1 MMNDFASSVRVHL
14 DAMHELGQVADEW
27 MTIAIDMHLIPR
39 WDKKS
44 GTDLTRS
51 RRKNS
56 TGTFER
62 DITAQYVDGG
72 PRLVLGVLHMGAL
85 EDVPGFVRSLI
96 AVCRSVGCNIR
107 AVLLDCEFFSTRV
120 LGTLGEWMRVI
131 VPCMNTHVVVDAISE
146 FAAGRRP
153 AVSEL
158 YITNAD
164 GVSVRYAMITAERN
178 KKRRKNTKSAGTD
191 LRLEER
197 FIGFA
202 TSMHLGDPEPYSKR
216 QGIT

>member
-1 MMNDFASSVRVHL
+1 M
-14 DAMHELGQVADEW
+14 GQKPG
-27 MTIAIDMHLIPR
+27 IDLA
-39 WDKKS
+39 
-44 GTDLTRS
+44 RS
-51 RRKNS
+51 RRKNG
-56 TGTFER
+56 TGTFEGY
-62 DITAQYVDGG
+62 ITAQCVDGE
-72 PRLVLGVLHMGAL
+72 PRLVLGVLHVGVL
-85 EDVPGFVRSLI
+85 EDVPDFVRDLI

-107 AVLLDCEFFSTRV
+107 AVLLDREFFSTRV
-120 LGTLGEWMRVI
+120 LGTLGEWMWVI
-131 VPCMNTHVVVDAISE
+131 VPCMNTHVVVDAIAE
-146 FAAGRRP
+146 FAAGKRP
-153 AVSEL
+153 VASEL

>member
-1 MMNDFASSVRVHL
+1 MANRVL
-14 DAMHELGQVADEW
+14 C
-27 MTIAIDMHLIPR
+27 
-39 WDKKS
+39 S
-44 GTDLTRS
+44 
-51 RRKNS
+51 
-56 TGTFER
+56 
-62 DITAQYVDGG
+62 
-72 PRLVLGVLHMGAL
+72 VLHVGVL
-85 EDVPGFVRSLI
+85 EDVPDFVRSLI

-107 AVLLDCEFFSTRV
+107 AVLLDREFFSTRV

-131 VPCMNTHVVVDAISE
+131 VPCMNTHVVVDAIAE
-146 FAAGRRP
+146 FAAGKRP
-153 AVSEL
+153 VASEL

-164 GVSVRYAMITAERN
+164 GMSVRYAMITAERN

-197 FIGFA
+197 FVGFA

>member
-1 MMNDFASSVRVHL
+1 M
-14 DAMHELGQVADEW
+14 GQKPG
-27 MTIAIDMHLIPR
+27 IDLA
-39 WDKKS
+39 
-44 GTDLTRS
+44 RS
-51 RRKNS
+51 RRKNV

-62 DITAQYVDGG
+62 YITVQCVDGE
-72 PRLVLGVLHMGAL
+72 PRLVLGVLHVGVL
-85 EDVPGFVRSLI
+85 EDVPDFVRDLI
-96 AVCRSVGCNIR
+96 AVCRSVGCSIMT
-107 AVLLDCEFFSTRV
+107 VLLGREFFSTRV
-120 LGTLGEWMRVI
+120 LEALGKMGVSYI
-131 VPCMNTHVVVDAISE
+131 APCKNTDIVVDAIAE
-146 FAAGRRP
+146 FAAGKRP
-153 AVSEL
+153 VASEL